1 MKRHYCTVRATFIDD
16 LGNNMVCLLAQSV
29 HDFVV
34 FECSGHYNE
43 YLQGHQRG
51 STLFVSKF
59 YDTHERTLRQS

>member
-1 MKRHYCTVRATFIDD
+1 
-16 LGNNMVCLLAQSV
+16 MVCLLAQSV